1 MTQDCKLAF
10 LGFGNAAQAL
20 SRLLIEK
27 EKELESRRGGPIKVV
42 AIATHSRGVLYQPEG
57 INLESLLAYDF
68 TQPGWPQD
76 SANQGVGWSPLEMI
90 ERADYDLAFEM
101 TPLDIFSGQPA
112 ITHIEKA
119 LLRGKSVIT
128 ANKGPIAWDFHRLRR
143 LAKEKGGTFYYETTV
158 MDGTPVFNLME
169 KTLPYCK
176 VEEVEGILNSTTNY
190 VLEELAEGKDYQA
203 ILTEGKRRGFVEEDP
218 SLDLEGWDAAA
229 KVSALLNVLM
239 DSQITPLDIQR
250 EGIMGITPEMI
261 REAEEN
267 HQVYKLLC
275 RGWKEGDRVRGRVKP
290 ERVSKD
296 SLYASINGTSSVV
309 SISTDLMGKITVVE
323 HDPEILQTGYGL
335 FGDLVR
341 FLEET

>member
-68 TQPGWPQD
+68 TQPGWFKD
-76 SANQGVGWSPLEMI
+76 STNQGVDWSPLEMI
-90 ERADYDLAFEM
+90 ERADYDVAFEM

-112 ITHIEKA
+112 ISHIEKV

-261 REAEEN
+261 RDAEEN